1 MESGF
6 ITNIEDAKRLK
17 TKAGRRMIARSIFL
31 GIHNYFKEIP
41 VSGSIL
47 ENYPN
52 YLNYEIQ
59 KGDVLSE
66 IAIRF
71 GVTVESI
78 KVTNN
83 IGDNPI
89 YPGQIIYVYLRNL

>member
-1 MESGF
+1 
-6 ITNIEDAKRLK
+6 
-17 TKAGRRMIARSIFL
+17 MIARSIFL
-31 GIHNYFKEIP
+31 GIHNYFKETP

-47 ENYPN
+47 EKYPN

-71 GVTVESI
+71 GVTVNSI
-78 KVTNN
+78 NKMNN
-83 IGDNPI
+83 LKNKSI
-89 YPGQIIYVYLRNL
+89 YPGQIIKIEI

>member
-1 MESGF
+1 
-6 ITNIEDAKRLK
+6 
-17 TKAGRRMIARSIFL
+17 MIARSIFL
-31 GIHNYFKEIP
+31 GINNYFIENPIE
-41 VSGSIL
+41 GTLINNNTDYL
-47 ENYPN
+47 EYT
-52 YLNYEIQ
+52 IQ

>member
-1 MESGF
+1 MSRGLGDVYKRQVESNFTRSRGYRGHSLYVDGY
-6 ITNIEDAKRLK
+6 TNRVNLDANN
-17 TKAGRRMIARSIFL
+17 TD
-31 GIHNYFKEIP
+31 Y
-41 VSGSIL
+41 L
-47 ENYPN
+47 EYT
-52 YLNYEIQ
+52 IQ

>member
-1 MESGF
+1 MK
-6 ITNIEDAKRLK
+6 IRLK
-17 TKAGRRMIARSIFL
+17 ERSI
-31 GIHNYFKEIP
+31 NNNTDY
-41 VSGSIL
+41 L
-47 ENYPN
+47 EYT
-52 YLNYEIQ
+52 IQ

-89 YPGQIIYVYLRNL
+89 YPGQIIYVYLKKFMTCHMDQYHNSILLS

>member
-1 MESGF
+1 
-6 ITNIEDAKRLK
+6 
-17 TKAGRRMIARSIFL
+17 MID
-31 GIHNYFKEIP
+31 GTDNTDY
-41 VSGSIL
+41 L
-47 ENYPN
+47 EYT
-52 YLNYEIQ
+52 IQ

-89 YPGQIIYVYLRNL
+89 YPGQIIYVYI